1 MRIGD
6 LHLHP
11 ISDGTFIARPQYF
24 GSHVAP
30 ESRPELFSRHQ
41 AAWLPIGR

>member
-6 LHLHP
+6 MHLHP
-11 ISDGTFIARPQYF
+11 ISDGTFVARPTYF

-30 ESRPELFSRHQ
+30 DAHPELFYRHGT
-41 AAWLPIGR
+41 AWLSS